1 MRQIILASGSARRKD
16 IMEFLGIPF
25 EIAISD
31 FPEEN
36 VHFEDFDEA
45 SDYVSTIAMGKALT
59 IASQYEDLSHE
70 ATGSQN
76 GRIGSLRETDVA
88 KGDALILAADTSVFL
103 DGNVYNKPM
112 DLDDARRILQALR
125 ARRHEVITA
134 IVLLD
139 TLTNQKEIQSVS
151 TFVEFLPFSDEQLEN
166 YIETSESLGKAGAYA
181 IQLGAKSFV
190 KSIEGSLSNVVG
202 LPIEETAALL
212 EQFDVPIE
220 VDIDTLVAEH
230 FTHS

>member
-139 TLTNQKEIQSVS
+139 TLTN
-151 TFVEFLPFSDEQLEN
+151 
-166 YIETSESLGKAGAYA
+166 IETSESLGKAGAYA